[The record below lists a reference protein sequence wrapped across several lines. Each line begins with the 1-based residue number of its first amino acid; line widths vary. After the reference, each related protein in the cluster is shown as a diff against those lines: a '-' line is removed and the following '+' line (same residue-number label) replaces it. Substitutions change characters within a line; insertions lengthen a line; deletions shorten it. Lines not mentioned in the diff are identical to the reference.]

1 MSSLHQQPAEQR
13 SDPLP
18 TPPNTPTSPG
28 GGLPPEREALVRQ
41 AELAISYVLRGGVL
55 LSALII
61 LIGVVAFYR
70 DYFAT
75 SASTHAINI
84 TVFPHTLGSV
94 GAGVAHGDPLAI
106 IVLGLL
112 VLLATPFA
120 RVAVS
125 IFAFA
130 LERDWRY
137 VAITTLVLLILI
149 VSFVLGKGGA

>member
-1 MSSLHQQPAEQR
+1 MLLGSQHQSEER
-13 SDPLP
+13 SDA
-18 TPPNTPTSPG
+18 PPVPSNIPKSNG
-28 GGLPPEREALVRQ
+28 GGPPQDREALVRQ
-41 AELAISYVLRGGVL
+41 AELVISYVLRGGVL

-70 DYFAT
+70 NYLSNAGN
-75 SASTHAINI
+75 ASSIAA
-84 TVFPHTLGSV
+84 FPHTLGSV

-137 VAITTLVLLILI
+137 VAITSFVLFILI